1 MVLHRRRLLGMVLL
15 ALSCGLFLLVGSAQR
30 GYSQETPDGLLMPL
44 GSAFTYQGEIRK
56 DGARYGGACDLK
68 FELWNT
74 ADSGVQIG
82 ATQTVGNVAV
92 EDGKFAV
99 LLNGGGEFGNQA
111 FAGDARWLAMSVRCP
126 AGSGAYVALAP
137 RQPLTAAP
145 YALHSR
151 STGALL
157 GRPIAATAP
166 SMNQVLKWTGT
177 NWAPAADTAGP
188 IAAVNAGPGLT
199 GGGAAGDVT
208 LAVDFAGSG
217 GDNQAAHSDHDHFG
231 QTWTASGF
239 GLRVVAD
246 GTGFNNETGL
256 TGYSHAGA
264 GTGMQGF
271 VGPTGSSGGMLIPT
285 GVSGI
290 SLQPS
295 GLSNLTLGVYG
306 SAEGE
311 GGYGVYG
318 TATMTGTAG
327 IASFDGGVGLYGEAD
342 VPSGTGVRGEGQS
355 YGLYALGATGVE
367 GRSTLANGNGIIG
380 VADTG
385 SLAYGV
391 WGISPSGY
399 AGYFSGKVNVT
410 GVLTKA
416 GGSFKIDHPLAPA
429 ERYLS
434 HSFVE
439 SPDMMNIYDGVAVL
453 DDAGRAR
460 IELPE
465 WFEALNRDFRYQLTC
480 LGGYAPVYVAEEV
493 SDNGFTIAGGTPGLR
508 VSWQVTGI
516 RQDPWA
522 NDNRIVVE
530 EDKPVEEQGTYL
542 YPRGYGA
549 DESAGLE
556 AVRALRLEQALGSE
570 QTLRSA
576 QTPARERPPLSWIE
590 PGQ

>member
-1 MVLHRRRLLGMVLL
+1 MALHHRRLLGMILL
-15 ALSCGLFLLVGSAQR
+15 ALSCGLFLLLGAAQR
-30 GYSQETPDGLLMPL
+30 GYSQETPDALLAPL

-56 DGARYGGACDLK
+56 DGAPYGGACDLK
-68 FELWNT
+68 FELWN
-74 ADSGVQIG
+74 AAGGGLQVG

-99 LLNGGGEFGNQA
+99 LLNGGGEFGDQA
-111 FAGDARWLAMSVRCP
+111 FVGDARWLAMSVRCP
-126 AGSGAYVALAP
+126 AGSGAYVALSP

-166 SMNQVLKWTGT
+166 AVNQVLKWTGT
-177 NWAPAADTAGP
+177 SWAPAADVAGP
-188 IAAVNAGPGLT
+188 IAAVIAGPGLT

-217 GDNQAAHSDHDHFG
+217 GDNQAARSDHDHFG

-246 GTGFNNETGL
+246 GTGFDNETGL
-256 TGYSHAGA
+256 TGYSHAGG
-264 GTGMQGF
+264 GTGVQGF
-271 VGPTGSSGGMLIPT
+271 VGPTGSAAGMLVPT

-295 GLSNLTLGVYG
+295 SGGWSNMTLGVYG

-327 IASFDGGVGLYGEAD
+327 IASFDGGVGVYGEAD
-342 VPSGTGVRGEGQS
+342 VPSGAGVRGEGQAF
-355 YGLYALGATGVE
+355 GVYALGATGVE

-410 GVLTKA
+410 GALTKA

-439 SPDMMNIYDGVAVL
+439 SPDMKNIYDGVAVL
-453 DDAGRAR
+453 DEAGRAR

-480 LGGYAPVYVAEEV
+480 IGGYAPVYVAEEV

-530 EDKPVEEQGTYL
+530 EDKPAEEQGAYL
-542 YPRGYGA
+542 YPQGYGA
-549 DESAGLE
+549 EEAASLE
-556 AVRALRLEQALGSE
+556 TARALRLELQRRAG
-570 QTLRSA
+570 
-576 QTPARERPPLSWIE
+576 QTPAGERPPLSWTE
-590 PGQ
+590 TGQ